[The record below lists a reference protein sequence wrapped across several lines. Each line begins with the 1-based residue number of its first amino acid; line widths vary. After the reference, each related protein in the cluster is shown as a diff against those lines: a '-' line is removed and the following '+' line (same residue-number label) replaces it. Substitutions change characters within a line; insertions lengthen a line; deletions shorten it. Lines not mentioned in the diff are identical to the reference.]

1 MLKKMSD
8 VAREIEQTLNRTS
21 YREQTALAQAILRAN
36 RIFVSGAGRSGLMAR
51 CFAMRLMHM
60 GFQAYMVGE
69 VVTPSIGAGDLL
81 IVASGSGATGS
92 LARIA
97 EKAISLGA
105 ELAVVTICPEGIIGS
120 MASVTVKIDA
130 PVCKTGD
137 QQQPGSI
144 QPMANLFEQCLLI
157 CLDYVEM
164 ILMDMTGVTSEQM
177 YRRHAN
183 LE

>member
-1 MLKKMSD
+1 MSD

-51 CFAMRLMHM
+51 CFAMRLMHA
-60 GFQAYMVGE
+60 GFTVYVVG
-69 VVTPSIGAGDLL
+69 D
-81 IVASGSGATGS
+81 
-92 LARIA
+92 
-97 EKAISLGA
+97 
-105 ELAVVTICPEGIIGS
+105 TICPEGIIGS

-157 CLDYVEM
+157 CLDYVVM

>member
-1 MLKKMSD
+1 MLCD
-8 VAREIEQTLNRTS
+8 AADAYGL
-21 YREQTALAQAILRAN
+21 
-36 RIFVSGAGRSGLMAR
+36 SGIYGWGSCHAVHRSGGSAD
-51 CFAMRLMHM
+51 C
-60 GFQAYMVGE
+60 
-69 VVTPSIGAGDLL
+69 
-81 IVASGSGATGS
+81 ASGSGTTGS

-157 CLDYVEM
+157 CLDYVVM